1 MMESPIYLDHAT
13 TTGPSDYLV
22 QQMQPFFR
30 RHWHCPTAPYLKGK
44 EPFATINQKIRKIKT
59 SLGAGEK
66 DTFVL
71 TSCAAEAISHIYHAL
86 AIDEASETGK
96 NHFVTTPIE
105 DASFLMGINR
115 FEALGIQKKL
125 TPLNNQG
132 VLTPENLMRTLTPR
146 TSLVSLSWANGLT
159 GILHPIA
166 ELAEVCK
173 EKGVAFHVDVS
184 DILGKLYFRFEDLPI
199 DYLTFDGDRFHGP
212 KGTGGLLIRHPHTL
226 SPLIPDGTQ
235 QHGLRGGTLNL
246 PGLVGLGIAFEE
258 QEEHFNHVCME
269 TARLRN
275 HFETSIESALPET
288 LVLFREIS
296 RLPNVSVI
304 AFPGVTSELLAF
316 HLAQQDVFASF
327 GGGRHQK
334 LPALLETIG
343 INPDIAKCALSF
355 SLGRG
360 TTQEEIQRAVGI
372 LADTAAKCRTFSEKV
387 KI

>member
-1 MMESPIYLDHAT
+1 MMEAPIYLDHAT
-13 TTGPSDYLV
+13 TTGPSDHLI
-22 QQMQPFFR
+22 QQMQPFQK

-44 EPFATINQKIRKIKT
+44 EPFTTLNQKMRKIKT
-59 SLGAGEK
+59 ALGAAEK
-66 DTFVL
+66 DTFIL

-86 AIDEASETGK
+86 AIDEVSETGK

-105 DASFLMGINR
+105 DASFLMGMNR
-115 FEALGIQKKL
+115 LEPLSIQKKL
-125 TPLNNQG
+125 APLNHHG
-132 VLTPENLMRTLTPR
+132 VLTPENLEGAITPR

-173 EKGVAFHVDVS
+173 EKGVLFHVDVS
-184 DILGKLYFRFEDLPI
+184 DVLGKLYFRFEDLPI

-226 SPLIPDGTQ
+226 SSLIPDGMH
-235 QHGLRGGTLNL
+235 QHGQRGGTLNL

-258 QEEHFNHVCME
+258 LEEHFNHVCME

-275 HFETSIESALPET
+275 HFETSLESALPEAQIF
-288 LVLFREIS
+288 FREIP

-304 AFPGVTSELLAF
+304 AFPGVSSELLAF

-334 LPALLETIG
+334 LATLLQAIG
-343 INPDIAKCALSF
+343 IDPDLAKCALSF
-355 SLGRG
+355 SLGRA
-360 TTQEEIQRAVGI
+360 TTKEEIQRAIGI
-372 LADTAAKCRTFSEKV
+372 LADAAAKCQTFSQKV
-387 KI
+387 KR